1 MTAAQDDAGPT
12 MDAPPAQTE
21 DVLVFPASFAQSRLW
36 FMDRL
41 APGGT
46 VYNVPLVIGLSG
58 PLDTRLLAD
67 CLTAVARRHEVLRT
81 TFAEGDD
88 GPLQIVR
95 PAAAVPL
102 EVRDVTAGQAA
113 RAAADEAGR
122 PFDLTTGPLLRALL
136 LRTAPTEHQLVVTF
150 HHTVCDGWSLGV
162 FCHELGTLYQA
173 HVLGL
178 ASPLPDLAIQ
188 YADYAVWQRERLDS
202 AALAD
207 HLAYWR
213 ERLADAPAVL
223 ALPTDRPRPAVATH
237 RGAEVPLT
245 VPGPVAVRLREAAR
259 AGRCTPFMLLLAAWQ
274 VTLARWSG
282 RSDVCVGAPVA
293 GRDRPELEPL
303 IGYFANTV
311 VLRARLAEDM
321 TFRDLLAQTRRTAL
335 ADLAHQDVPFE
346 RLVETLRPDR
356 DLGHHPLF
364 QAAFVLQNAETARL
378 HLPGLRCTVGEP
390 AADTAK
396 FDLTLALEDTEDGG
410 FTGVLEYATDLFDA
424 GTAAALAESFLL
436 LLDHA
441 VTEPHTALTALR
453 MVPDGRRA
461 DLVAPHP
468 NTSTGAPAAP
478 AEPATLTGLFERQA
492 ARTPDATA
500 VVAGAERLSYAELD
514 RRADRLARRLSRA
527 GAGPDRLVALALPRG
542 ADLIAAILAVLK
554 SGAAYLPVDPTA
566 PAERVRHIMTDA
578 APACVLTT
586 TRTAAR
592 LFPDGPATPVLLL
605 DAAPPHTADALTG
618 PAATPSPDGR
628 APTGAGRGIPP
639 HPDHLAYVIYTSGST
654 GRPKGVGVAHRQVV
668 RLLTATA
675 EDFGFGPGD
684 VWSLFHS
691 PAFDFS
697 VWEIWG
703 ALAHGGTLAV
713 VPADVTRSPREFLD
727 FLLAHRV
734 TVLNQ
739 TPSAFREL
747 TAEVMARPGPSGL
760 ALRTV
765 VFGGEALAVDDLA
778 PWFDRFGDRC
788 PDLVNMYGI
797 TETTVHVTHRRIRPA
812 DLDGPVR
819 SPIGHALA
827 DLRLHLLDAHGR
839 PVPRGAAGE
848 LHVGGPGVARG
859 YLRRPALTAE
869 RFVPDPFGPPGAR
882 LYRSGDLCRWRAD
895 GELEYLGRADQQ
907 VKIRGFRIEPGE
919 IEAALAEH
927 PRVARAAVLA
937 RTDPAGDTCL
947 VGYVVPT
954 ADGPPDAAAL
964 RAHLAALVPPY
975 MVPGAYVVVPA
986 LPLTGNGKLDRAAL
1000 PAPAAGGRAAAAYE
1014 PPRGGSER
1022 LLAEM
1027 WSEVLGLP
1035 VDRVG
1040 ADDNFFDLGG
1050 HSFAALRLISR
1061 MESAWDV
1068 TVPTATV
1075 FSAPT
1080 LRALAGWLDER
1091 PPAPAPSPLV
1101 PLHAG
1106 GGLPPLI
1113 LVHPVGGHVLCYTSL
1128 AAALGP
1134 DRPVHALVARGM
1146 REGERPAA
1154 RIEDMAADYLDA
1166 LAEAGHDGP
1175 LVLGGWSLGGVVAF
1189 EMARQATLRDGRTP
1203 PVVLIDSHA
1212 PGRYGPDATAPDEA
1226 ELIADFAADWERSAG
1241 PPLGVHRAAL
1251 AGRTAQEC
1259 RAHLLQRAR
1268 RAGLLDAED
1277 GPAHLSRLLDLY
1289 AANRAALAR
1298 YRPDGPHHGRLL
1310 VLSATDA
1317 TDVSTGDEAGADRGW
1332 RHRTTGRVDVR
1343 PVPGDHYTLLREP
1356 NLTDLAA
1363 ELRPFLDGSLT

>member
-1 MTAAQDDAGPT
+1 MPAAQDDAQGA
-12 MDAPPAQTE
+12 MDAPPAETE
-21 DVLVFPASFAQSRLW
+21 DVLVFPASFTQSRLW

-41 APGGT
+41 APGGA

-58 PLDTRLLAD
+58 PLDAALLAD
-67 CLTAVARRHEVLRT
+67 CLTALARRHEVLRT
-81 TFAEGDD
+81 TFAEGED

-95 PAAAVPL
+95 PAPAVRL
-102 EVRDVTAGQAA
+102 EVRDVTADEAE
-113 RAAADEAGR
+113 RAAADEAAR

-136 LRTAPTEHQLVVTF
+136 LRTGPAEHLLVVTF

-162 FCHELGTLYQA
+162 FCRELGTLYQA

-188 YADYAVWQRERLDS
+188 YADYAVWQRERLES
-202 AALAD
+202 ASLD
-207 HLAYWR
+207 GHLAHWR
-213 ERLADAPAVL
+213 ERLADAPAL
-223 ALPTDRPRPAVATH
+223 LTLPTDRPRPAVATH
-237 RGAEVPLT
+237 RGAEVPLSVSET
-245 VPGPVAVRLREAAR
+245 AASKLRDLAR

-282 RSDVCVGAPVA
+282 QSDVCVGSPVA

-311 VLRARLAEDM
+311 VLRARPAADM
-321 TFRDLLAQTRRTAL
+321 TFRGLLDRTRRTVL

-346 RLVETLRPDR
+346 RLVEELRPDR

-364 QAAFVLQNAETARL
+364 QAAFVLQNAEPARL

-390 AADTAK
+390 AARTAK
-396 FDLTLALEDTEDGG
+396 FDLTLALEDTGDGG

-424 GTAAALAESFLL
+424 GTAASLAESFLL
-436 LLDHA
+436 LLEHA
-441 VTEPHTALTALR
+441 VTEPDTALSDLR
-453 MVPDGRRA
+453 LVAEDHRA
-461 DLVAPHP
+461 DPVAPHP
-468 NTSTGAPAAP
+468 RARTGAPAGP
-478 AEPATLTGLFERQA
+478 AGPATLTGLFERQA

-500 VVAGAERLSYAELD
+500 VVAGTDRLSYAELD
-514 RRADRLARRLSRA
+514 RRANRLARRLLRS
-527 GAGPDRLVALALPRG
+527 GAGPDRLVALALPRSTE
-542 ADLIAAILAVLK
+542 LIVAILGVLK
-554 SGAAYLPVDPTA
+554 AGAAYLPVDPTA

-578 APACVLTT
+578 APSCVLTT
-586 TRTAAR
+586 AETAAR
-592 LFPDGPATPVLLL
+592 LFPDGTTTVLLTDPAAPAPDDHTVTDRAAPATTTG
-605 DAAPPHTADALTG
+605 APPPGDHALTDAERG
-618 PAATPSPDGR
+618 AAQ
-628 APTGAGRGIPP
+628 

-654 GRPKGVGVAHRQVV
+654 GRPKGVAVAHRQVV
-668 RLLTATA
+668 RLLTAAA
-675 EDFGFGPGD
+675 EDFGFGAD
-684 VWSLFHS
+684 DTWSLFHS
-691 PAFDFS
+691 CAFDFS

-703 ALAHGGTLAV
+703 PLAHGGTLAV
-713 VPADVTRSPREFLD
+713 VPARVTRSPREFLG
-727 FLLAHRV
+727 FLLTHRV

-747 TAEVMARPGPSGL
+747 TAEVMARPEPPHL

-765 VFGGEALAVDDLA
+765 VLGGEALAVDDLA

-788 PDLVNMYGI
+788 PDMVNMYGI
-797 TETTVHVTHRRIRPA
+797 TETTVHVTHRRIRRA
-812 DLDGPVR
+812 DVDGPVR
-819 SPIGHALA
+819 SPVGHALA

-859 YLRRPALTAE
+859 YLHRPALTAE

-895 GELEYLGRADQQ
+895 GELEYLGRGDQQ

-927 PRVARAAVLA
+927 PRVSRAAVLA
-937 RTDPAGDTCL
+937 RTDPAGDPCL

-954 ADGPPDAAAL
+954 AEEPPDAVSL
-964 RAHLAALVPPY
+964 RAHLGALLPSY

-1000 PAPAAGGRAAAAYE
+1000 PAPTAAQRAAAAYE
-1014 PPRGGSER
+1014 PPRGDSER

-1027 WSEVLGLP
+1027 WSEVLGVP
-1035 VDRVG
+1035 VERIG
-1040 ADDNFFDLGG
+1040 ADDDFFDLGG
-1050 HSFAALRLISR
+1050 HSFAALRLIGR
-1061 MESAWDV
+1061 MESTWDV

-1080 LRALAGWLDER
+1080 LRALAAWLDER

-1101 PLHAG
+1101 PLRATG
-1106 GGLPPLI
+1106 ELPPLF
-1113 LVHPVGGHVLCYTSL
+1113 LVHPVGGHVLCYASL
-1128 AAALGP
+1128 AAALPPG
-1134 DRPVHALVARGM
+1134 RPVHALVARGM

-1166 LAEAGHDGP
+1166 IAEAGHDGP
-1175 LVLGGWSLGGVVAF
+1175 LLLGGWSLGGVVAF
-1189 EMARQATLRDGRTP
+1189 EMARQAALRDGRTP

-1212 PGRYGPDATAPDEA
+1212 PGRYGPAGAARNEA
-1226 ELIADFAADWERSAG
+1226 ELIADFAADWERSTGTRLAV
-1241 PPLGVHRAAL
+1241 PAAT
-1251 AGRTAQEC
+1251 TAQEC
-1259 RAHLLQRAR
+1259 RTRLLDGAR
-1268 RAGLLDAED
+1268 TAGLLDAED
-1277 GPAHLSRLLDLY
+1277 GPAHLARLLDLY
-1289 AANRAALAR
+1289 GANRAALER

-1310 VLSATDA
+1310 VLSAAGTGTD
-1317 TDVSTGDEAGADRGW
+1317 GDADRGW
-1332 RHRTTGRVDVR
+1332 RHWTTGPVDVR
-1343 PVPGDHYTLLREP
+1343 PVPGDHYSLLREP
-1356 NLTDLAA
+1356 NLTRIAA
-1363 ELRPFLDGSLT
+1363 ELRPFLDGSPT